1 MVNSRVSLHPGRLA
15 RRRAAIEEI
24 PAPGGSTGR
33 TNVRANRTVPGR
45 SGTRLIALVAV
56 AAAITLTAVAC
67 SSGSSTKSLPPTAT
81 VMQQAETAMS
91 TVQTVHVGIAVDGT
105 LPGLPLKKA
114 DGDLKANGEAHGTA
128 TINEFGVNAE
138 VEFIITNNTFYL
150 KGVTGGY
157 SPMPLSTASSIFD
170 PSAILD
176 PNRGVVK
183 LLKTAQSPKV
193 EGIDKVNGHDAYRV
207 SLTPDPGAITALVPG
222 SGAGTTG
229 TIWIDTSTHRVS
241 KGVFKVPG
249 SGSSKGGA
257 TVTITL
263 TNYNAP
269 VTVNAPS

>member
-1 MVNSRVSLHPGRLA
+1 LVLV
-15 RRRAAIEEI
+15 AAI
-24 PAPGGSTGR
+24 A
-33 TNVRANRTVPGR
+33 
-45 SGTRLIALVAV
+45 ALTLS
-56 AAAITLTAVAC
+56 AAAC
-67 SSGSSTKSLPPTAT
+67 SHKGSSSTSLPSAAT
-81 VMQQAETAMS
+81 VLQQAETAM
-91 TVQTVHVGIAVDGT
+91 TNVATVHVTIAVDGS

-114 DGDLKANGEAHGTA
+114 DGDLKADGEAKGSA

-138 VEFIITNNTFYL
+138 VEFIITNQTFYL

-157 SPMPLSTASSIFD
+157 TPMPLSTASSIFD

-183 LLKTAQSPKV
+183 LLKTAQNPKV
-193 EGIDKVNGHDAYRV
+193 EGVDSVNGHDAYRV

-249 SGSSKGGA
+249 SGSNKGA

-263 TNYNAP
+263 TNYDAP
-269 VTVNAPS
+269 VTVNAP

>member
-1 MVNSRVSLHPGRLA
+1 MAVVA
-15 RRRAAIEEI
+15 TAA
-24 PAPGGSTGR
+24 T
-33 TNVRANRTVPGR
+33 
-45 SGTRLIALVAV
+45 L
-56 AAAITLTAVAC
+56 TLTAVAC
-67 SSGSSTKSLPPTAT
+67 SSNSSSSKSLPPTAT

-91 TVQTVHVGIAVDGT
+91 TVQTVHVGINVDGT
-105 LPGLPLKKA
+105 LAGLPLKKA
-114 DGDLKANGEAHGTA
+114 DGDLKANGEATGTA

-157 SPMPLSTASSIFD
+157 TPMPLSTASSIFD

-183 LLKTAQSPKV
+183 LLKTATNPKI
-193 EGIDKVNGHDAYRV
+193 EGTDSVNGHEAYRV

-249 SGSSKGGA
+249 SGSSKGA